1 LITAAV
7 TEGHPR
13 RRQILAVLCL
23 ALLIVVIDNTI
34 LNTALPTLARE
45 LGAGPTDL
53 QWIVDSYTLVFAAL
67 VIVAGAWGDRFGRRR
82 GLMLGLVL
90 FAAGSAAAALA
101 GSAAELIAFR
111 AVMGVG
117 AALVMP
123 ATLSILSDVFA
134 PAERPA
140 AIGIW
145 SAMAGIAVVAG
156 PTLGGLLLDHFSWS
170 SAFWIN
176 VPLAAI
182 ALAATVAI
190 VPALPGRRTAGRLDL
205 IGAGLSA
212 LAMLALVDAIIEG
225 PERGWLAA
233 RTVAE
238 LALGIA
244 LVGAFIRWELRAP
257 APLIDVRIFA
267 QRAFSAATS
276 AVALSFF
283 ALYGALFALTQ
294 YLQFV
299 KGYSPLTAGLGA
311 LPFAGAMLL
320 ASPLSPVL
328 AGRLGA
334 RMVVPVGLSL
344 MGTGLMVATQLEP
357 ATSYAQV
364 AVAVAL
370 MGAGMGLTLA
380 PASESMI
387 GVLPREQAGAGS
399 AVNDTVQELGGTLGV
414 AVIGSV
420 VAAAFRSGI
429 DDARLPPTIADH
441 ARGSIADAEAVA
453 ANAGPLAGQV
463 ADVAHEA
470 FATAMTNGFCIA
482 AGAAFAGAAL
492 AAALLPRRAP
502 TVKQATAA
510 DAAAA

>member
-1 LITAAV
+1 LIAAEV
-7 TEGHPR
+7 AEGHPH

-45 LGAGPTDL
+45 LRAGPSDL

-82 GLMLGLVL
+82 GLVLGLVL

-156 PTLGGLLLDHFSWS
+156 PTLGGLLLDQFSWS

-182 ALAATVAI
+182 ALGATVAI

-244 LVGAFIRWELRAP
+244 LIGAFTGWELRAP

-267 QRAFSAATS
+267 QRAFSAATG

-299 KGYSPLTAGLGA
+299 KGFSPLTAGLGA

-320 ASPLSPVL
+320 ASPSAPCSRAGWARARSSLS
-328 AGRLGA
+328 
-334 RMVVPVGLSL
+334 
-344 MGTGLMVATQLEP
+344 
-357 ATSYAQV
+357 
-364 AVAVAL
+364 
-370 MGAGMGLTLA
+370 
-380 PASESMI
+380 
-387 GVLPREQAGAGS
+387 
-399 AVNDTVQELGGTLGV
+399 
-414 AVIGSV
+414 
-420 VAAAFRSGI
+420 AFRSW
-429 DDARLPPTIADH
+429 ASA
-441 ARGSIADAEAVA
+441 
-453 ANAGPLAGQV
+453 
-463 ADVAHEA
+463 
-470 FATAMTNGFCIA
+470 
-482 AGAAFAGAAL
+482 
-492 AAALLPRRAP
+492 
-502 TVKQATAA
+502 
-510 DAAAA
+510 